1 MDRPMEFWGVEV
13 KAGQSVKV
21 DPNDQCTG
29 YIHISQVALG
39 EGKKGEAS
47 ESVVLYLKV
56 ADMKFVIGTLTKD
69 SFPQTT
75 LNIVLDGESELSHN
89 SKGASVHFSGYKLI
103 CGGDDDDSDSS
114 DSEPELAPLV
124 DRAQALKAANS
135 GKPAEPEEESESD
148 FSGSDIS
155 INEESDTEESESE
168 EETPASESEE
178 ETPAKKVDEGKNKK
192 RTNETG
198 SQTPVPTKKAKD
210 ATPEKTDGKKS
221 VHIATPHPMKK
232 GGKTPQNA
240 AKDQSP
246 ISKKPATTKSGQQ
259 NKKSKQDRR

>member
-1 MDRPMEFWGVEV
+1 MEFWGVEV

-21 DPNDQCTG
+21 DPNDECTG

-39 EGKKGEAS
+39 EGKKDGAS
-47 ESVVLYLKV
+47 EPVVLYLKV
-56 ADMKFVIGTLTKD
+56 ADMKFVIGTLTKN

-124 DRAQALKAANS
+124 DRAQALKKAANS
-135 GKPAEPEEESESD
+135 GKPAEPEEESETD